1 MARVSS
7 QLCVPGHR
15 VPASN
20 VTEVE
25 CLRRGDWQAL
35 RVGLSPPPPAAAK
48 SGGQRVCVTC
58 VCPRISPSLQPRDG
72 GTVSAWPAGAP
83 ERPGAP
89 GVARVH
95 CGGPRSEPG
104 RVSLRARPPGPRGR
118 CPRPVVPPFGA
129 DARAVP
135 EHHEQRPCGASSSPR
150 RVSAS
155 RGPALGGAERRNL
168 SGSRGRSRQPGAL
181 RSPRVARRPRSRE
194 PRGSGNGSLWDPAW
208 PAAITLRQPGAGA
221 RVARREHGGAGP
233 LEEQG
238 SAPHPA
244 ELLLP
249 VSLGV
254 LRGRK
259 LHPQGPHWAEIN
271 QNTYLA
277 NQGCQN

>member
-1 MARVSS
+1 M
-7 QLCVPGHR
+7 
-15 VPASN
+15 
-20 VTEVE
+20 
-25 CLRRGDWQAL
+25 
-35 RVGLSPPPPAAAK
+35 
-48 SGGQRVCVTC
+48 
-58 VCPRISPSLQPRDG
+58 
-72 GTVSAWPAGAP
+72 
-83 ERPGAP
+83 
-89 GVARVH
+89 H

-135 EHHEQRPCGASSSPR
+135 EHHEQRPCGASASPR

-155 RGPALGGAERRNL
+155 RGPALGGAERWNL

-181 RSPRVARRPRSRE
+181 GSPRVARQPRSRE
-194 PRGSGNGSLWDPAW
+194 PRGSGSGSLWDPAW
-208 PAAITLRQPGAGA
+208 PAAVTLRQPGAGA

-238 SAPHPA
+238 SAPPA

-259 LHPQGPHWAEIN
+259 LHPQGPH
-271 QNTYLA
+271 
-277 NQGCQN
+277 

>member
-48 SGGQRVCVTC
+48 AGGQRVCVTC

-72 GTVSAWPAGAP
+72 GTVSARPAGAP

-95 CGGPRSEPG
+95 CGGPRSELG

-155 RGPALGGAERRNL
+155 RGPVPGGAERRNL
-168 SGSRGRSRQPGAL
+168 SGSRGRSRQPGRWDPPVSHAGL
-181 RSPRVARRPRSRE
+181 AAGSLAARGVVPSGTPPGRPPSLCASLGLGHRWRGGNTGVLGPWRSRGV
-194 PRGSGNGSLWDPAW
+194 PP
-208 PAAITLRQPGAGA
+208 
-221 RVARREHGGAGP
+221 
-233 LEEQG
+233 
-238 SAPHPA
+238 PA

-277 NQGCQN
+277 NQGRQN